1 MAYSDAM
8 YKVPTPYDLSW
19 TKASVFSWTW
29 CKPSVGGGNDV
40 IITILLAKISTYSQ
54 NNAGKVPTRALLSI
68 NLQVLR
74 EENAIRRIKT
84 ATSVITD
91 TLLSFCVLF

>member
-40 IITILLAKISTYSQ
+40 IITILLAKISTLVKFQ
-54 NNAGKVPTRALLSI
+54 H
-68 NLQVLR
+68 VLC
-74 EENAIRRIKT
+74 
-84 ATSVITD
+84 S
-91 TLLSFCVLF
+91 L